1 MDKKSN
7 VFKDN
12 IGWFITLLFIIVIVI
27 FFVVLLSYEKTSNT
41 TTTTT
46 SSKQSTLT
54 CSSGPSEDAFI
65 SLEGASQ
72 VKHEIKVMLID
83 DSISKF
89 FYMYTGKLKNEEEA
103 EDSSTKIHA
112 DYDTYLAKN
121 KYSSSY
127 KVDATFN
134 HPGTSVR
141 VDMYTGVD
149 GINTDTA
156 TFFFL
161 EQDKLDELMKM
172 DGKELKKYYTDK
184 KFKCDYEE

>member
-1 MDKKSN
+1 MSKKNN

-12 IGWFITLLFIIVIVI
+12 VGWFIALLFIIVLVI
-27 FFVVLLSYEKTSNT
+27 FFVVILSYEKTSNT

-46 SSKQSTLT
+46 SSKRSTLI

-72 VKHEIKVMLID
+72 VKHELKVMFVD

-89 FYMYTGKLKNEEEA
+89 FYMYTGKFKDEAEA
-103 EDSSTKIHA
+103 EDYSTKVHA

-127 KVDATFN
+127 KVDATFS

-141 VDMYTGVD
+141 VDMYTGAD
-149 GINTDTA
+149 GINPDTA
-156 TFFFL
+156 IFFFL
-161 EQDKLDELMKM
+161 EKDKLDELMKM
-172 DGKELKKYYTDK
+172 DGKELKKYYMDK

>member
-72 VKHEIKVMLID
+72 VKHELKVMFVD

-89 FYMYTGKLKNEEEA
+89 FYMYTGKFKDEAEA
-103 EDSSTKIHA
+103 EDYSTKIHA

-141 VDMYTGVD
+141 VDMYTGAD
-149 GINTDTA
+149 GINPDTA

-161 EQDKLDELMKM
+161 EKDKLDELMKM